1 MKMKRIVIS
10 LSTLII
16 ASAFFTG
23 CTKETL
29 KGEGNIITESRELSD
44 FTMVEI
50 SGERYAEIIPAN
62 KQRVELTGYENLVAA
77 YEAKVINGKLSFE
90 YPDHCNVLRDNIK
103 MKIYTSSIHKIAMS
117 GHTEVKVADGFSGQQ
132 FDAQLSGNSHLTIGT
147 GNFETSGFFTS
158 GNAKVYASNLA
169 SNKAQVDVSGNG
181 YIEVKAK
188 DQLSIRI
195 SGNGEVH
202 YWGNPAV
209 SSSISGNGKTVKH

>member
-1 MKMKRIVIS
+1 MKRLAITLNTIILIS
-10 LSTLII
+10 ALV
-16 ASAFFTG
+16 TG
-23 CTKETL
+23 CTKDNL
-29 KGEGNIITESRELSD
+29 KGEGAIITESRELNN

-50 SGERYAEIIPAN
+50 SGERYAEIIPATRA
-62 KQRVELTGYENLVAA
+62 RVEITGYENLVQA
-77 YEAKVINGKLSFE
+77 YEAKVKNGRLSFE
-90 YPDHCNVLRDNIK
+90 YPDHCKVRQDNIK
-103 MKIYTSSIHKIAMS
+103 LKIYTPSIAKISMS

-132 FDAQLSGNSHLTIGT
+132 FDAQLSGNSHLTTGT

-158 GNAKVYASNLA
+158 GNAKVYAANIT

-202 YWGNPAV
+202 YWGNPVV